1 MYAYITLAF
10 TNGTE
15 SNHLSK
21 ICVFMEQELITN
33 PFKIEHYDYG
43 WSDIRDM
50 INTMVNRYPQRYRLA
65 YHNDYYQKV
74 IILINLHPTFN
85 IEHANLIYISKIDAE
100 PSSSFLIY
108 EAKKYDGDI
117 TTPRDFKKGDSCMK
131 EFSKDLFLVNH
142 IN

>member
-1 MYAYITLAF
+1 MSAFLTLSF
-10 TNGTE
+10 YQKNRIQ
-15 SNHLSK
+15 SSIKNL
-21 ICVFMEQELITN
+21 CVMEQEVITN

-50 INTMVNRYPQRYRLA
+50 INTMVSRFPQRYRLA

-74 IILINLHPTFN
+74 ILLINLHPTFN

-100 PSSSFLIY
+100 PSSSLLIY

-117 TTPRDFKKGDSCMK
+117 TTIRDFTRGYNCMK
-131 EFSKDLFLVNH
+131 EFSQDLFLVNH
-142 IN
+142 VN